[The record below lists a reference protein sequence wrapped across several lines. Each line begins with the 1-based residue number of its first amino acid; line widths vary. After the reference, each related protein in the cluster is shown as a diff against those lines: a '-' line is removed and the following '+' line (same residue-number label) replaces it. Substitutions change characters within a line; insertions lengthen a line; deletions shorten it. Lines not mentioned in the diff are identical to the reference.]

1 MKNTFE
7 ICRSTL
13 KIELQNGKGSGF
25 FITFERNKKE
35 FYCIMT
41 NEHVITPEMIK
52 DKEEINIK
60 YDNESKSFI
69 IKLDSKE
76 RDIQCFKKILNIDL
90 TIIEIIEKDNIKR
103 KYFLESY
110 FNDNEEY
117 EQFLK
122 KAIKISQFPKGK
134 ELSLSEGIISKINDN
149 NKYEF
154 FHNAN
159 TKGGSSGSPIF
170 LEGEIRVLGIHRG
183 GTKKKNLGCF
193 IGPAIN
199 YMKNLKRES
208 NFLDDNSINKEESKD
223 KEVSDDENGNSN
235 NNKEDSDKNGNSD
248 DDDKDN
254 KKDDSD
260 KKGSSDDDKDNK
272 KDIMN
277 DNSDKNDDSDNNDDL
292 DDNQKDNMKDNSD
305 KKDDDYD
312 NNNDSDDNKND
323 NSVENNG
330 ESEEN
335 NNSEKSDV
343 SDENNKSDKNGDS
356 DNNKSNDTYS
366 KNDVHSNNNNN
377 NNNNYNYNNNI
388 NTGLNLNNFFN
399 IAKTESYHVLHG
411 LGNLIGIKCIAC
423 GHHTKSHEA
432 IGFGKWKCH
441 ECKYICSTL
450 HQ

>member
-1 MKNTFE
+1 MKNIFE
-7 ICRSTL
+7 ICRATL
-13 KIELQNGKGSGF
+13 KIELKNGNGSGSGSGF

-41 NEHVITPEMIK
+41 NEHVITPERII

-76 RDIQCFKKILNIDL
+76 RDIQCFKKISNIDL

-110 FNDNEEY
+110 FNDNKDY
-117 EQFLK
+117 EQFLEK
-122 KAIKISQFPKGK
+122 KIKIAQFPGGK
-134 ELSLSEGIISKINDN
+134 ELSLSEGIISKINAKN
-149 NKYEF
+149 NYEF

-170 LEGEIRVLGIHRG
+170 LDGEIRVLGIHRG
-183 GTKKKNLGCF
+183 GSKKEKQNLGCF

-199 YMKNLKRES
+199 YMKNLKREG
-208 NFLDDNSINKEESKD
+208 NFIDDNIINKEESKD
-223 KEVSDDENGNSN
+223 KEDSDDENGKSN
-235 NNKEDSDKNGNSD
+235 NNKEDSDND

-260 KKGSSDDDKDNK
+260 KNGSSDDDDKDNK
-272 KDIMN
+272 KDIKD
-277 DNSDKNDDSDNNDDL
+277 DNSDKNDDSGNNDDL

-312 NNNDSDDNKND
+312 DKDNNDDSDDNKED
-323 NSVENNG
+323 NSDENN
-330 ESEEN
+330 ENSEEN
-335 NNSEKSDV
+335 NNSEKNDV
-343 SDENNKSDKNGDS
+343 SDGNNDSDKNVNS
-356 DNNKSNDTYS
+356 SNNETNDTYS

-377 NNNNYNYNNNI
+377 NNHI
-388 NTGLNLNNFFN
+388 NTGLNINNFFD
-399 IAKTESYHVLHG
+399 IAKTQSYHVLHG

-423 GHHTKSHEA
+423 GHNTKSHSA